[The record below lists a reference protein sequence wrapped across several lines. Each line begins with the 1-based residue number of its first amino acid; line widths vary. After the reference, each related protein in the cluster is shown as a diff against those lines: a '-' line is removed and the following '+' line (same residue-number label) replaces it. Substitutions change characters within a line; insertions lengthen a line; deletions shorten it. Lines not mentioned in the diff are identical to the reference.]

1 MKILWMRRFA
11 AVCSALALLLPG
23 SVQAADGVTLLKAFV
38 ARTAHAQGRFEQ
50 TVYGQDS
57 ARGEV
62 SKGAFAFERPGKFRW
77 TYETPFPQVLVSDG
91 IRLWSYD
98 PELAQVTVKQVGDA
112 LGATPAAILAGDASL
127 ETNFTLA
134 DGGSLNGL
142 QWAVATPKTDSTFA
156 QMRIGFQDTRL
167 IGMDIEDN
175 FGQRTLLRFTEF
187 DAAAPIDPATFTFT
201 PPPGADVVG
210 E

>member
-1 MKILWMRRFA
+1 MKNFWIRRFA
-11 AVCSALALLLPG
+11 AVCGVLALLLPG
-23 SVQAADGVTLLKAFV
+23 AALAVDGVTLLKAFV
-38 ARTAHAQGRFEQ
+38 ARTAHAKGRFEQ

-57 ARGEV
+57 GRGEV
-62 SKGAFAFERPGKFRW
+62 SKGVFAFERPGKFRW

-91 IRLWSYD
+91 VRLWAYD

-112 LGATPAAILAGDASL
+112 LGATPAAILAGDAAL

-134 DGGSLNGL
+134 DGGTLNGL
-142 QWAVATPKTDSTFA
+142 QWVVATPKTDGTFA
-156 QMRIGFQDTRL
+156 RMRLGFQDARL

-175 FGQRTLLRFTEF
+175 FGQRTLLRFTVF
-187 DAAAPIDPATFTFT
+187 DASAAIDPATFTFT